1 MTPTHSFSSQKNDII
16 VVPPVKMHNWGWT
29 IEVGKNV
36 LKTV

>member
-1 MTPTHSFSSQKNDII
+1 MTPTHLFSRQKNVII

-29 IEVGKNV
+29 IECSKNV